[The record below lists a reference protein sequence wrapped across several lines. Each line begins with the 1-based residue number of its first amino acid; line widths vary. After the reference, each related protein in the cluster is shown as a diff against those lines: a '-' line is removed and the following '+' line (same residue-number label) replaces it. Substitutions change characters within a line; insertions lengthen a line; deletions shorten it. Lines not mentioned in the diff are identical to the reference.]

1 MKKSTLVLAV
11 VFLTAAMTS
20 GHAFAQSLS
29 NQVPSNNKQLG
40 SAPVQ
45 MVDFTYNSFDP
56 SSASPAR
63 MNEINVKAI
72 RDFKGRFSTAKNEN
86 WYTVKGGF
94 VSYFTLDGF
103 GDRAF
108 YDKKGHWQGTL
119 RFCAENK
126 LPVNIRATVKSTYYD
141 FAITIIEIV
150 EVPDHLAYLVH
161 LEDKTSIKIVRVSEE
176 GEMDVLED
184 YIKG

>member
-1 MKKSTLVLAV
+1 MKKSILVLAV
-11 VFLTAAMTS
+11 VYLTTATTAD
-20 GHAFAQSLS
+20 HAFAQSLN
-29 NQVPSNNKQLG
+29 NQAASRNNQMG
-40 SAPVQ
+40 SAPIQ
-45 MVDFTYNSFDP
+45 TVDFTYNSFDP
-56 SSASPAR
+56 SSAKPAEVS
-63 MNEINVKAI
+63 EINLKAI
-72 RDFKGRFSTAKNEN
+72 KDFKGRFASAKGEN

-94 VSYFTLDGF
+94 VSYFTMDGF

-119 RFCAENK
+119 KFCAENK
-126 LPVNIRATVKSTYYD
+126 LPANIRATVKSTYYD

-176 GEMDVLED
+176 GE
-184 YIKG
+184 